1 MKPYFSRQAPIC
13 KGADWGHRGAFLAV
27 GKEDINPRTGL
38 ADLPPPHLTG
48 WPDPFLKAGCSPR
61 LLFANERI
69 FTPI

>member
-38 ADLPPPHLTG
+38 AICPTLP
-48 WPDPFLKAGCSPR
+48 DRVARSFLESR
-61 LLFANERI
+61 LLAAPSIRQ
-69 FTPI
+69 